1 MLGLLKSKK
10 AVDLGR
16 YESFYPEL
24 VGFSPAPDLSAD
36 EQQLVRDIV
45 VLDHRSL
52 HAFGP
57 HSEPRAEVKA
67 LLQNAVI
74 VAGYQLVGTDVSED
88 GVGSTLPRKTHAA
101 IGLYRQAQD
110 IFLRHLQSKNRLLYL
125 GGVFIGILLLVLVAF
140 GVSFLPAGV
149 TRSVDQQLFPA
160 LIFFAGL
167 GTVVSVLLRLS
178 TLDVVQE
185 ISRPILLISGM
196 GRPFVASAFALVIYL
211 MLSNK
216 LVSVSLSQ
224 SNEPGSYLVVAFLS
238 GFSER
243 FAQDL
248 LDRVQLPTR
257 PARTAPPGAPI
268 TLDAET
274 SAGNDPGE
282 SVGRRRKRKTS
293 SSGDH

>member
-1 MLGLLKSKK
+1 MGKRG
-10 AVDLGR
+10 ADEGTRVDLGR
-16 YESFYPEL
+16 YESFAPEL
-24 VGFSPAPDLSAD
+24 VRFFPAPELSD
-36 EQQLVRDIV
+36 EEAQLVRDIV

-74 VAGYQLVGTDVSED
+74 SAGYGLVDYSTTND
-88 GVGSTLPRKTHAA
+88 GRLHPRKTPAA
-101 IGLYRQAQD
+101 IGLYRQAEA

-125 GGVFIGILLLVLVAF
+125 GGVFLGILLLVLVAF
-140 GVSFLPAGV
+140 GLRFLPAAL
-149 TRSVDQQLFPA
+149 TTSIDPELFPA

-185 ISRPILLISGM
+185 ISPLILVISGL
-196 GRPFVASAFALVIYL
+196 GRPFVASAFALVVYL
-211 MLSNK
+211 ALTNK
-216 LVSVSLSQ
+216 LISVSLNDPASA
-224 SNEPGSYLVVAFLS
+224 GSYLVLAFLS

-248 LDRVQLPTR
+248 LDRFQLSSR
-257 PARTAPPGAPI
+257 PAGPELSRTSSPI
-268 TLDAET
+268 DGDSTTGTE
-274 SAGNDPGE
+274 PRE
-282 SVGRRRKRKTS
+282 SRGRARRRKP
-293 SSGDH
+293 SGSAEH